1 MSAELIYLVEMTG
14 ADAAGAT
21 TVFRYCTGLG
31 YTTLGTDTPAHTY
44 YAPRVTNP
52 GIYEVSCHGGA
63 KTYGLA
69 VVGYGTVELQNP
81 DGALDSLIGY
91 GFDGQLCRVLIG
103 TQGAA
108 YSTFTAIFSG
118 TMDQPFTGIK
128 SMRVNIRDVL
138 QDLDVPLQTVKYAG
152 TNSLPNGLE
161 GVAADLKGKPKPLL
175 WGYANDVS
183 PPWVNTERLIYQLS
197 CQQFQDAVF
206 YDSGEPPV
214 EIDRIPWTVS
224 VKDQGAALTAGSEKN
239 ITQFG
244 AGSTDLSFTVD
255 TGTNVATTGSAHSY
269 TNGDGVSVLSVGG
282 TLPAPL
288 VATSPYFAR
297 STGGSTLTLHPTK
310 ADAVANTNVIDIT
323 TAGSGTLT
331 ISNNR
336 TALGC
341 WDWCNDSTAG
351 FYFRLGSSPTGQI
364 TADVVNPANGSG
376 LIYSAAG
383 LFNAPLAY
391 AVPTLSKATA
401 TGYEPVVAPYE
412 KGGIYID
419 YETTVLKAIESPLN
433 SCGYYVSGQTSD
445 PNLLRSVTIGRIGT
459 PSTTSLTLTE
469 VQIIDLERVPSE
481 DETRGI
487 PCWRVTVNYARKY
500 TTLTRDQLA
509 GSLSEA
515 DIAAY
520 AQEWRSVSA
529 TDTDVKDQYP
539 NAPEIVRYSVTTD
552 ATEAQTEADRVLA
565 QCGVRRDIYRC
576 TVAAS
581 LTRNIELGM
590 RVSLTYPRF
599 GMGAGVAFWI
609 IGITPNY
616 SDETTELLLWK

>member
-52 GIYEVSCHGGA
+52 GLYELSCHGGA

-69 VVGYGTVELQNP
+69 GVGYGTIELQNA

-91 GFDGQLCRVLIG
+91 GFDGQTCRILIG

-108 YSTFTAIFSG
+108 YSTFTAIFRG
-118 TMDQPFTGIK
+118 TMDQPFTGIE

-138 QDLDVPLQTVKYAG
+138 QNLDVPLQTVKYAG

-175 WGYANDVS
+175 WGYVNDVA
-183 PPWVNTERLIYQLS
+183 PPQVNTSRLIYQLS
-197 CQQFQDAVF
+197 CQQFRNDAL
-206 YDSGEPPV
+206 
-214 EIDRIPWTVS
+214 PWTVS
-224 VKDQGAALTAGSEKN
+224 VKDQGAALTEGSQKT
-239 ITQFG
+239 IAQFG

-255 TGTNVATTGSAHSY
+255 TGTDVVTTGSAHSY

-297 STGGSTLTLHPTK
+297 SAGGSTLTLHPTK

-336 TALGC
+336 TPQGC

-351 FYFRLGSSPTGQI
+351 FYFRLGNTPTGQI
-364 TADVVNPANGSG
+364 TADVLNPYGPAGVLYN
-376 LIYSAAG
+376 APG
-383 LFNAPLAY
+383 LFNAALTY
-391 AVPTLSKATA
+391 ATPTQSKSVETS
-401 TGYEPVVAPYE
+401 YEPVTEPFEA
-412 KGGIYID
+412 GGLYID
-419 YETTVLKAIESPLN
+419 TETTVLKAIEPALN
-433 SCGYYVSGQTSD
+433 SCGYYVAGLTAD
-445 PNLLRSVTIGRIGT
+445 PLFLGTVIIGLIGT
-459 PSTTSLTLTE
+459 RSTTSLTLTE
-469 VQIIDLERVPSE
+469 PQIIDLERVPSE

-487 PCWRVTVNYARKY
+487 PAWRVTVNYARRY

-515 DIAAY
+515 DITAY

-576 TVAAS
+576 TVSAS
-581 LTRNIELGM
+581 LTRGIGLGM

-599 GMGAGVAFWI
+599 SMGSGVLFWI
-609 IGITPNY
+609 LGMTPNY
-616 SDETTELLLWK
+616 TDETTELLLWK

>member
-1 MSAELIYLVEMTG
+1 MSAEQIYLVEMTG
-14 ADAAGAT
+14 ANAAGT
-21 TVFRYCTGLG
+21 LTVFRYSTGLG

-44 YAPRVTNP
+44 YAPRVINP
-52 GIYEVSCHGGA
+52 GLYELSCHGGA

-69 VVGYGTVELQNP
+69 GVGYGTIELQNP
-81 DGALDSLIGY
+81 DGELDELIDY
-91 GFDGQLCRVLIG
+91 GFDGQTCRVLIG

-108 YSTFTAIFSG
+108 YSTFAVIFRG
-118 TMDQPFTGIK
+118 TMDQAFPGIK
-128 SMRVNIRDVL
+128 TMRVNIRNVL
-138 QDLDVPLQTVKYAG
+138 QNLDVPLQSVKFAG
-152 TNSLPNGLE
+152 TNSLPDGLE
-161 GVAADLKGKPKPLL
+161 GVAGDLKGKPKPLL
-175 WGYANDVS
+175 WGYVNDVA
-183 PPWVNTERLIYQLS
+183 PPQVNTSRLIYQLS
-197 CQQFQDAVF
+197 CQQFQDSIGVF
-206 YDSGEPPV
+206 PV
-214 EIDRIPWTVS
+214 PSVPWTVA
-224 VKDQGAALTAGSEKN
+224 VKDQGATLTAGSEKT
-239 ITQFG
+239 IAQMG

-255 TGTNVATTGSAHSY
+255 TGTDVVTTGSAHSY

-351 FYFRLGSSPTGQI
+351 FYFRLGNSPTGQVTVDALNAAGATGSLFKVGGLFAAI
-364 TADVVNPANGSG
+364 VAYANPAQASVTGTN
-376 LIYSAAG
+376 YE
-383 LFNAPLAY
+383 P
-391 AVPTLSKATA
+391 ATA
-401 TGYEPVVAPYE
+401 PIS
-412 KGGIYID
+412 KGGLYID
-419 YETTVLKAIESPLN
+419 AETTGLRALESVLN
-433 SCGYYVSGQTSD
+433 SCGYYVDGNTADSSYQGYVL
-445 PNLLRSVTIGRIGT
+445 PGLIGT
-459 PSTTSLTLTE
+459 RSTTSLTLTE
-469 VQIIDLERVPSE
+469 PQIIDLERVPSE

-487 PCWRVTVNYARKY
+487 PAWRVTVNYARRY

-529 TDTDVKDQYP
+529 TDTDVLDQYP

-565 QCGVRRDIYRC
+565 QCGVRRDIYKC
-576 TVAAS
+576 TVSAS
-581 LTRNIELGM
+581 LTRGIGLGM

-599 GMGAGVAFWI
+599 SMGSGVLFWI
-609 IGITPNY
+609 LGMTPNY
-616 SDETTELLLWK
+616 TDETTELLLWK

>member
-52 GIYEVSCHGGA
+52 GLYELSCHGGA

-69 VVGYGTVELQNP
+69 GVGYGTIELQNA

-91 GFDGQLCRVLIG
+91 GFDGQTCRILIG

-108 YSTFTAIFSG
+108 YSTFTAIFRG
-118 TMDQPFTGIK
+118 TMDQPFTGIE

-138 QDLDVPLQTVKYAG
+138 QNLDVPLQTVKYAG

-175 WGYANDVS
+175 WGYVNDVA
-183 PPWVNTERLIYQLS
+183 PPQVNTSRLIYQLS
-197 CQQFQDAVF
+197 CQQFRNDAL
-206 YDSGEPPV
+206 
-214 EIDRIPWTVS
+214 PWTVS
-224 VKDQGAALTAGSEKN
+224 VKDQGAALTEGSQKT
-239 ITQFG
+239 IAQFG
-244 AGSTDLSFTVD
+244 AGSTDLSFTVN
-255 TGTNVATTGSAHSY
+255 TGTDVVTTGSAHSY

-336 TALGC
+336 TPQGC
-341 WDWCNDSTAG
+341 WDWCNDSTSG
-351 FYFRLGSSPTGQI
+351 FYFRLGSTPTGQI
-364 TADVVNPANGSG
+364 TVDAFNAATTSSAVNT
-376 LIYSAAG
+376 AAG
-383 LFNAPLAY
+383 LFISMLTY
-391 AVPTLSKATA
+391 AVPTQSTA
-401 TGYEPVVAPYE
+401 TGTGYDPITPPYE
-412 KGGIYID
+412 KGGLYID
-419 YETTVLKAIESPLN
+419 TETTVLKALELPLN
-433 SCGYYVSGQTSD
+433 SCGFYVAGITAD
-445 PNLLRSVTIGRIGT
+445 PLFLGTIIIGLIGT
-459 PSTTSLTLTE
+459 RSTTSLTLTE
-469 VQIIDLERVPSE
+469 PQIIDLERVPSE

-487 PCWRVTVNYARKY
+487 PAWRVTVNYARRY

-515 DIAAY
+515 DITAY

-565 QCGVRRDIYRC
+565 QCGVRRDIYKC
-576 TVAAS
+576 TVSAS
-581 LTRNIELGM
+581 LTRGIGLGM

-599 GMGAGVAFWI
+599 GMGSGVLLWVL
-609 IGITPNY
+609 GMTPNY
-616 SDETTELLLWK
+616 TDETTELLLWK

>member
-14 ADAAGAT
+14 ADAAGAL
-21 TVFRYCTGLG
+21 TVFRYSTGLG

-52 GIYEVSCHGGA
+52 GLYELSCHGGT
-63 KTYGLA
+63 KTFGLS
-69 VVGYGTVELQNP
+69 GIGFGTIELQNA
-81 DGALDSLIGY
+81 DGALDELVDY
-91 GFDGQLCRVLIG
+91 GFDGQTCRVLIG

-108 YSTFTAIFSG
+108 YSTFTAIFKG
-118 TMDQPFTGIK
+118 TMDQAFPGINRV
-128 SMRVNIRDVL
+128 RVNIRDVL
-138 QDLDVPLQTVKYAG
+138 QNLDVPLQTVKFAG
-152 TNSLPNGLE
+152 SNSLPNGLE

-175 WGYANDVS
+175 WGYVNDVS
-183 PPWVNTERLIYQLS
+183 PPQVNTSRLIYQLS

-206 YDSGEPPV
+206 YDEFDV
-214 EIDRIPWTVS
+214 EIDRTPWTVS
-224 VKDQGAALTAGSEKN
+224 VKDQGSTLTAGSEKT

-255 TGTNVATTGSAHSY
+255 TGTNVVTTGSAHSY

-288 VATSPYFAR
+288 VDTLPYFAR

-323 TAGSGTLT
+323 TAGTGTLT

-341 WDWCNDSTAG
+341 WDWCNDATAG
-351 FYFRLGSSPTGQI
+351 FYFRLGNEPTGQI
-364 TADVVNPANGSG
+364 TVDAFNAAGPSG
-376 LIYSAAG
+376 QLNSAAG
-383 LFNAPLAY
+383 LFNAILAY
-391 AVPTLSKATA
+391 AVPGQSKSTG
-401 TGYEPVVAPYE
+401 TGYDPVTPPYE
-412 KGGIYID
+412 KGGLYID
-419 YETTVLKAIESPLN
+419 AETTVLKALELPLS
-433 SCGYYVSGQTSD
+433 SCGFYVAGITAD
-445 PNLLRSVTIGRIGT
+445 PLFLGNIIIGLIGT

-469 VQIIDLERVPSE
+469 PQIIDLERVPSE

-509 GSLSEA
+509 GSLTEA
-515 DIAAY
+515 EIAAY

-565 QCGVRRDIYRC
+565 QCGVRRDIYKC
-576 TVAAS
+576 TVSAS
-581 LTRNIELGM
+581 LTRGIGLGM

-599 GMGAGVAFWI
+599 GMGSGVLLWVL
-609 IGITPNY
+609 GMTPNY
-616 SDETTELLLWK
+616 TDETTELLLWK

>member
-1 MSAELIYLVEMTG
+1 MSAEQIYLVEMTG
-14 ADAAGAT
+14 ANAAGT
-21 TVFRYCTGLG
+21 LTVFRYSTGLG

-44 YAPRVTNP
+44 YAPRVINP
-52 GIYEVSCHGGA
+52 GLYELSCHGGA

-69 VVGYGTVELQNP
+69 GVGYGTIELQNA

-91 GFDGQLCRVLIG
+91 GFDGQTCRILIG
-103 TQGAA
+103 TEGAA
-108 YSTFTAIFSG
+108 YSTFTAIFRG

-138 QDLDVPLQTVKYAG
+138 QNLDVPLQTVKYAG

-175 WGYANDVS
+175 WGYVNDVA
-183 PPWVNTERLIYQLS
+183 PPQVNTSRLIYQLS
-197 CQQFQDAVF
+197 CQQFQDYVV
-206 YDSGEPPV
+206 YDEGWPPA
-214 EIDRIPWTVS
+214 EIDRTPWTVS
-224 VKDQGAALTAGSEKN
+224 VKDQGAALTAGSEKD

-255 TGTNVATTGSAHSY
+255 TGTNVATTGSTHSY

-364 TADVVNPANGSG
+364 TADVVNPANDSG

-383 LFNAPLAY
+383 LFIAPLAY
-391 AVPTLSKATA
+391 AVPTLSKATD
-401 TGYEPVVAPYE
+401 TSYEPVTTPYQA
-412 KGGIYID
+412 GGLYID
-419 YETTVLKAIESPLN
+419 SETTVLKAIESALN
-433 SCGYYVSGQTSD
+433 SCGFYVAGITAD
-445 PNLLRSVTIGRIGT
+445 PLFLGTIIIGLIGT
-459 PSTTSLTLTE
+459 RSTTSLTLTE
-469 VQIIDLERVPSE
+469 PQIIDLERVPSE

-487 PCWRVTVNYARKY
+487 PAWRVTVNYARRY

-565 QCGVRRDIYRC
+565 QCGVRRDIYKC
-576 TVAAS
+576 TVSAS
-581 LTRNIELGM
+581 LTRGIGLGM

-599 GMGAGVAFWI
+599 SMGSGVLFWI
-609 IGITPNY
+609 LGMTPNY
-616 SDETTELLLWK
+616 TDETTELLLWK

>member
-1 MSAELIYLVEMTG
+1 MSAEQIYLVEITG

-52 GIYEVSCHGGA
+52 GLYERTCHGGA
-63 KTYGLA
+63 KTFGLA
-69 VVGYGTVELQNP
+69 GIGFGTIELQNA
-81 DGALDSLIGY
+81 DGALDGLVDY
-91 GFDGQLCRVLIG
+91 GLDGQTCRVLVG

-108 YSTFTAIFSG
+108 YSTFTAIFKG
-118 TMDQPFTGIK
+118 TMDQAFPAMDSVRI
-128 SMRVNIRDVL
+128 NIRDVL
-138 QDLDVPLQTVKYAG
+138 QNLDVPLQTVKYAG

-161 GVAADLKGKPKPLL
+161 GVAEDLKGKPKPLL
-175 WGYANDVS
+175 WGYVNDVT
-183 PPWVNTERLIYQLS
+183 PPQVNTSRLIYQLS
-197 CQQFQDAVF
+197 CQQFRNDAL
-206 YDSGEPPV
+206 
-214 EIDRIPWTVS
+214 PWTVS
-224 VKDQGAALTAGSEKN
+224 VKDQGAALTEGSQKT
-239 ITQFG
+239 IAQFG

-255 TGTNVATTGSAHSY
+255 TGTDVVTTGSAHSY

-288 VATSPYFAR
+288 VATAPYFAR
-297 STGGSTLTLHPTK
+297 STGASTLTLHPTK
-310 ADAVANTNVIDIT
+310 ADAVANTNVINIT

-336 TALGC
+336 TPLGC
-341 WDWCNDSTAG
+341 WDWCNDATAG
-351 FYFRLGSSPTGQI
+351 FYFRLGSTPTGQI
-364 TADVVNPANGSG
+364 TVDAFNAASTSAG
-376 LIYSAAG
+376 LNTAAG
-383 LFNAPLAY
+383 LFISILAY
-391 AVPTLSKATA
+391 AVPTQSTSTG
-401 TGYEPVVAPYE
+401 TGYDPVTPPYE
-412 KGGIYID
+412 KGGLYID
-419 YETTVLKAIESPLN
+419 AETTVLKALELPLN
-433 SCGYYVSGQTSD
+433 SCGYYVAGITAD
-445 PNLLRSVTIGRIGT
+445 PLFLGVIILGRIGT
-459 PSTTSLTLTE
+459 PTTTSLTLTE
-469 VQIIDLERVPSE
+469 PQIIDLERVPSD

-487 PCWRVTVNYARKY
+487 PCWRVTVNYGRKY

-565 QCGVRRDIYRC
+565 QCGVRRDIYKC
-576 TVAAS
+576 TVSAS
-581 LTRNIELGM
+581 LTRGIGLGM

-599 GMGAGVAFWI
+599 GMGSGVLLWVL
-609 IGITPNY
+609 GMTPNY
-616 SDETTELLLWK
+616 TDETTELLLWK

>member
-14 ADAAGAT
+14 ADAAGAL
-21 TVFRYCTGLG
+21 TVFRYSTGLG

-52 GIYEVSCHGGA
+52 GLYELSCHGGT
-63 KTYGLA
+63 KTFGLS
-69 VVGYGTVELQNP
+69 GIGFGTIELQNA
-81 DGALDSLIGY
+81 DGALDELVDY
-91 GFDGQLCRVLIG
+91 GFDGQTCRVLIG

-108 YSTFTAIFSG
+108 YSTFTAIFKG
-118 TMDQPFTGIK
+118 TMDQAFPG
-128 SMRVNIRDVL
+128 MDRVRVNIRDVL
-138 QDLDVPLQTVKYAG
+138 QNLDVPLQTVKYAG
-152 TNSLPNGLE
+152 TNSLPDGLE

-175 WGYANDVS
+175 WGYVSEAS
-183 PPWVNTERLIYQLS
+183 PPQVNTSRLIYQLS
-197 CQQFQDAVF
+197 CQQFADAISPAISWV
-206 YDSGEPPV
+206 V
-214 EIDRIPWTVS
+214 I
-224 VKDQGAALTAGSEKN
+224 VKDQGAALTAGSEKT
-239 ITQFG
+239 IAQFG

-255 TGTNVATTGSAHSY
+255 TGTDVVTTGSAHSY

-297 STGGSTLTLHPTK
+297 STGGSTLTLHPSK

-336 TALGC
+336 TAQGC

-351 FYFRLGSSPTGQI
+351 FYFRLGSTPTGQV
-364 TADVVNPANGSG
+364 TADALNPSGGSG
-376 LIYSAAG
+376 LLYSVSG
-383 LFNAPLAY
+383 LFNAALTY
-391 AVPTLSKATA
+391 AVPGQSKS
-401 TGYEPVVAPYE
+401 TGTSYQPFTQPYE
-412 KGGIYID
+412 QGGLYID
-419 YETTVLKAIESPLN
+419 TETTVLKAIEPALN
-433 SCGYYVSGQTSD
+433 SCGFYVAGITAD
-445 PNLLRSVTIGRIGT
+445 PLFLGHIIIGLIGT
-459 PSTTSLTLTE
+459 TSTTGLTLTE
-469 VQIIDLERVPSE
+469 PQIIDLERVPSE

-487 PCWRVTVNYARKY
+487 PAWRVTVNYRRKY

-529 TDTDVKDQYP
+529 SDVDVLDQYP
-539 NAPEIVRYSVTTD
+539 NAPEIIRYSVTTD

-565 QCGVRRDIYRC
+565 QCGVRRDIYKC
-576 TVAAS
+576 TVSAS
-581 LTRNIELGM
+581 LTRGIGLGM

-599 GMGAGVAFWI
+599 SMGSGVLLWVLGM
-609 IGITPNY
+609 TPNY
-616 SDETTELLLWK
+616 TDETTELLLWK

>member
-1 MSAELIYLVEMTG
+1 MSAEQIYLVEMTG
-14 ADAAGAT
+14 ANAAGT
-21 TVFRYCTGLG
+21 LTVFRYSTGLG

-52 GIYEVSCHGGA
+52 GLYELSCHGGA

-69 VVGYGTVELQNP
+69 GVGYGTIELQNA

-91 GFDGQLCRVLIG
+91 GFDGQTCRILIG

-108 YSTFTAIFSG
+108 YSTFTAIFRG

-138 QDLDVPLQTVKYAG
+138 QNLDVPLQTVKYAG

-175 WGYANDVS
+175 WGYVNDVT
-183 PPWVNTERLIYQLS
+183 PPQPNTSRLIYQLS
-197 CQQFQDAVF
+197 CERFLDAIF
-206 YDSGEPPV
+206 YSEGEPPV

-224 VKDQGAALTAGSEKN
+224 VKDQGEAMTAGSEKN

-255 TGTNVATTGSAHSY
+255 TGTNVVTTGSAHSY

-288 VATSPYFAR
+288 VDTSPYFAR

-351 FYFRLGSSPTGQI
+351 FYFRLGSTPTGQI
-364 TADVVNPANGSG
+364 TADVVNPQGGSG
-376 LIYSAAG
+376 FLFNAAG

-391 AVPTLSKATA
+391 AVPSLSRSIG
-401 TGYEPVVAPYE
+401 TGYDPVTAPYE
-412 KGGIYID
+412 KGGLYID
-419 YETTVLKAIESPLN
+419 TETTVLKALELPLN
-433 SCGYYVSGQTSD
+433 SCGFYVAGSTAD
-445 PNLLRSVTIGRIGT
+445 PSFLGTIILGLIGT
-459 PSTTSLTLTE
+459 RSTTSLTLTE
-469 VQIIDLERVPSE
+469 PQIIDLERVPSE

-487 PCWRVTVNYARKY
+487 PCWRVTVNYARRY

-529 TDTDVKDQYP
+529 TDTDVLDQYP
-539 NAPEIVRYSVTTD
+539 NAPEIIRYSVTTD

-565 QCGVRRDIYRC
+565 QCGVRRDIYKC
-576 TVAAS
+576 TVSAS
-581 LTRNIELGM
+581 LTRGIGLGM

-599 GMGAGVAFWI
+599 SMGSGVLFWI
-609 IGITPNY
+609 LGMTPNY
-616 SDETTELLLWK
+616 ADETTELLLWK

>member
-1 MSAELIYLVEMTG
+1 MSAEQIYLVEMTG

-52 GIYEVSCHGGA
+52 GLYELSCHGGA

-69 VVGYGTVELQNP
+69 GIGYGTIELQNA

-91 GFDGQLCRVLIG
+91 GFDGQTCRVLIG
-103 TQGAA
+103 TEGAA
-108 YSTFTAIFSG
+108 YSTFTAIFRG
-118 TMDQPFTGIK
+118 TMDQVFAGIK
-128 SMRVNIRDVL
+128 SLRVNIRDVL
-138 QDLDVPLQTVKYAG
+138 QNLDVPLQTVKYAG

-161 GVAADLKGKPKPLL
+161 GVAEDLKGKPKPLL
-175 WGYANDVS
+175 WGYVNDVA
-183 PPWVNTERLIYQLS
+183 PPQVNTSRLIYQLS
-197 CQQFQDAVF
+197 CQQFRNDAL
-206 YDSGEPPV
+206 
-214 EIDRIPWTVS
+214 PWTVS
-224 VKDQGAALTAGSEKN
+224 VKDQGNALTEGSQKT
-239 ITQFG
+239 IAQFG

-255 TGTNVATTGSAHSY
+255 TGTNVVTTGSAHSY

-282 TLPAPL
+282 SLPAPL

-336 TALGC
+336 TPQGC
-341 WDWCNDSTAG
+341 WDWCNDATAG
-351 FYFRLGSSPTGQI
+351 FYFRLGSTPTGQI
-364 TADVVNPANGSG
+364 TVDAFNAASTSAG
-376 LIYSAAG
+376 LNTAAG
-383 LFNAPLAY
+383 LFISILAY
-391 AVPTLSKATA
+391 AVPSQATS
-401 TGYEPVVAPYE
+401 TGTNYDPVTPPYE
-412 KGGIYID
+412 KGGLYID
-419 YETTVLKAIESPLN
+419 TETTVLKALELPLN
-433 SCGYYVSGQTSD
+433 SCGYYVAGTTAD
-445 PNLLRSVTIGRIGT
+445 PLFLGVIIIGRIGT
-459 PSTTSLTLTE
+459 RATTDLTLTE
-469 VQIIDLERVPSE
+469 PQIIDLERVPSE

-487 PCWRVTVNYARKY
+487 PAWRVTVNYARRY

-529 TDTDVKDQYP
+529 TDTDVLDQYP
-539 NAPEIVRYSVTTD
+539 NAPEIIRYSVTTD

-565 QCGVRRDIYRC
+565 QCGVRRDIYKC
-576 TVAAS
+576 TVSAS
-581 LTRNIELGM
+581 LTRGIGLGM

-599 GMGAGVAFWI
+599 GMGSGVLFWI
-609 IGITPNY
+609 LGMTPNY
-616 SDETTELLLWK
+616 TDETTELLLWK

>member
-52 GIYEVSCHGGA
+52 GLYELSCHGGA

-69 VVGYGTVELQNP
+69 GVGYGTIELQNA

-91 GFDGQLCRVLIG
+91 GFDGQTCRILIG

-108 YSTFTAIFSG
+108 YSTFTAIFRG
-118 TMDQPFTGIK
+118 TMDQPFTGIE

-138 QDLDVPLQTVKYAG
+138 QNLDVPLQTVKYAG

-175 WGYANDVS
+175 WGYVNDVA
-183 PPWVNTERLIYQLS
+183 PPQVNTSRLIYQLS
-197 CQQFQDAVF
+197 CQQFRNDAL
-206 YDSGEPPV
+206 
-214 EIDRIPWTVS
+214 PWTVS
-224 VKDQGAALTAGSEKN
+224 VKDQGAALTEGSQKT
-239 ITQFG
+239 IAQFG
-244 AGSTDLSFTVD
+244 AGSTDLSFTVN
-255 TGTNVATTGSAHSY
+255 TGTDVVTTGSAHSY

-336 TALGC
+336 TPQGC
-341 WDWCNDSTAG
+341 WDWCNDSTSG
-351 FYFRLGSSPTGQI
+351 FYFRLGSTPTGQI
-364 TADVVNPANGSG
+364 TVDAFNAATTSSAVNT
-376 LIYSAAG
+376 AAG
-383 LFNAPLAY
+383 LFISMLAY
-391 AVPTLSKATA
+391 AVPTQSTA
-401 TGYEPVVAPYE
+401 TGTGYDPITPPYE
-412 KGGIYID
+412 KGGLYID
-419 YETTVLKAIESPLN
+419 TETTVLKALELPLN
-433 SCGYYVSGQTSD
+433 SCGFYVAGITAD
-445 PNLLRSVTIGRIGT
+445 PLFLGTIIIGLIGT
-459 PSTTSLTLTE
+459 RSTTSLTLTE
-469 VQIIDLERVPSE
+469 PQIIDLERVPSE

-487 PCWRVTVNYARKY
+487 PAWRVTVNYARRY

-515 DIAAY
+515 DITAY

-565 QCGVRRDIYRC
+565 QCGVRRDIYKC
-576 TVAAS
+576 TVSAS
-581 LTRNIELGM
+581 LTRGIGLGM

-599 GMGAGVAFWI
+599 GMGSGVLLWVL
-609 IGITPNY
+609 GMTPNY
-616 SDETTELLLWK
+616 TDETTELLLWK

>member
-44 YAPRVTNP
+44 YAPRVINP
-52 GIYEVSCHGGA
+52 GLYELSCHGGA

-69 VVGYGTVELQNP
+69 GVGYGTIELQNP
-81 DGALDSLIGY
+81 DGALDSLIDY
-91 GFDGQLCRVLIG
+91 GFDGQTCRILIG
-103 TQGAA
+103 TEGAA

-138 QDLDVPLQTVKYAG
+138 QNLDVPLQTVKYAG
-152 TNSLPNGLE
+152 TNSLPDGLE
-161 GVAADLKGKPKPLL
+161 GTADDLKGKPKPLL
-175 WGYANDVS
+175 WGYVNDVA
-183 PPWVNTERLIYQLS
+183 PPQVNTSRLIYQLS
-197 CQQFQDAVF
+197 CKDFRDAVT
-206 YDSGEPPV
+206 YDGGGI
-214 EIDRIPWTVS
+214 EIDRVPWTLA
-224 VKDQGAALTAGSEKN
+224 VKDQGAALTAGSEKT
-239 ITQFG
+239 IAQFG

-255 TGTNVATTGSAHSY
+255 TGTNVVTTGSAHSY

-288 VATSPYFAR
+288 VDTSPYFAR

-351 FYFRLGSSPTGQI
+351 FYFRLGSTPTGQV
-364 TADVVNPANGSG
+364 TADVVNPAGGSG
-376 LIYSAAG
+376 FLYAVSG
-383 LFNAPLAY
+383 LFTAALTY
-391 AVPTLSKATA
+391 AVPGQAKSTSTS
-401 TGYEPVVAPYE
+401 YEPGTEPYE
-412 KGGIYID
+412 KGGLYID
-419 YETTVLKAIESPLN
+419 SETTVLKAIEPALN
-433 SCGYYVSGQTSD
+433 SCGYYVAGITGDSAFLG
-445 PNLLRSVTIGRIGT
+445 VIIIGLIGT
-459 PSTTSLTLTE
+459 PVTNSLTLTE
-469 VQIIDLERVPSE
+469 LQIIDLQRVSNE

-487 PCWRVTVNYARKY
+487 PCWRVTVNYARRY

-509 GSLSEA
+509 GSLTEA
-515 DIAAY
+515 EIAAY
-520 AQEWRSVSA
+520 AQEWRTVSA
-529 TDTDVKDQYP
+529 SDTDVLDQYP
-539 NAPEIVRYSVTTD
+539 NAPEIIRYSVTTD

-565 QCGVRRDIYRC
+565 QCGVRRDIYKC
-576 TVAAS
+576 TVSAS
-581 LTRNIELGM
+581 LTRGIDLGM

-599 GMGAGVAFWI
+599 GMDSGVAFWVL
-609 IGITPNY
+609 GMTPNY
-616 SDETTELLLWK
+616 ADETTELLLWK